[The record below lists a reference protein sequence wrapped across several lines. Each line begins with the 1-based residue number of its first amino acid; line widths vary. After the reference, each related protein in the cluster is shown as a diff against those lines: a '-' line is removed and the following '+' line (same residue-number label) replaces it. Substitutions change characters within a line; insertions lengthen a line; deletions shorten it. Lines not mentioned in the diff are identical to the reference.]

1 MRLPKEGHISF
12 EELKVDFGYS
22 TFEGSLFLYTEEENK
37 FRQEFRKFVKK
48 EVEPVADRID
58 REENFDLIHE
68 ILKKMGKAGYYSLAF
83 PKEIGGGGKG
93 LVYRTIMGEE
103 LTAISYATAVTY
115 GASAA
120 LYAMP
125 IIKFG
130 TKEQHEKFLKPIMHG
145 EKLGA
150 IAMTEPGAGCDVVGG
165 MRCSAKKSGDGYIIN
180 GEKRFITNGSK
191 ADYLLLYVITNP
203 NVKPN
208 EGISAFI
215 FPTNTEGFKV
225 IKDYELMGRR
235 GSKNSHLA
243 FKDCWVPDICLL
255 GQENKGF
262 NILMSGLD
270 GERVFAASQYMG
282 IARSAFE
289 IALKYSA
296 ERMQFKR
303 AIREFEGVSFKLAEM
318 YSLLEA
324 SRLLDLRAARMIDAD
339 RRATKEAAIAKF
351 FAADAAVKIC
361 SEALQILGGIGY
373 TKEYPIERYYRDVK
387 IGQISAGSS
396 EIMRFLTQRELFREI
411 GL

>member
-1 MRLPKEGHISF
+1 
-12 EELKVDFGYS
+12 
-22 TFEGSLFLYTEEENK
+22 
-37 FRQEFRKFVKK
+37 
-48 EVEPVADRID
+48 
-58 REENFDLIHE
+58 
-68 ILKKMGKAGYYSLAF
+68 
-83 PKEIGGGGKG
+83 
-93 LVYRTIMGEE
+93 
-103 LTAISYATAVTY
+103 
-115 GASAA
+115 
-120 LYAMP
+120 
-125 IIKFG
+125 
-130 TKEQHEKFLKPIMHG
+130 
-145 EKLGA
+145 
-150 IAMTEPGAGCDVVGG
+150 
-165 MRCSAKKSGDGYIIN
+165 
-180 GEKRFITNGSK
+180 
-191 ADYLLLYVITNP
+191 
-203 NVKPN
+203 
-208 EGISAFI
+208 
-215 FPTNTEGFKV
+215 
-225 IKDYELMGRR
+225 
-235 GSKNSHLA
+235 
-243 FKDCWVPDICLL
+243 
-255 GQENKGF
+255 
-262 NILMSGLD
+262 
-270 GERVFAASQYMG
+270 ERVFAASQYMG